1 MIAAATAC
9 HCGRHVLAAAFA
21 LALAGPACARI
32 TFPAHDG
39 GQGRMC
45 TLAHPAPVRVV
56 LQDFRRRS
64 SEQLHE
70 AQVTSSCAV
79 DGSPVRRCEINGVP
93 ASVRYWD
100 VTYDFRG
107 RHYHVR
113 MATAPGRTI
122 RVNRRGDPR
131 G

>member
-1 MIAAATAC
+1 
-9 HCGRHVLAAAFA
+9 VLAAALA
-21 LALAGPACARI
+21 LALAAPACAR
-32 TFPAHDG
+32 TSFHEHDG
-39 GQGRMC
+39 FGDR
-45 TLAHPAPVRVV
+45 TFAPAHPAPVRVV
-56 LQDFRRRS
+56 LQDFRRGS

-79 DGSPVRRCEINGVP
+79 DGSPVRRCEISGVP

-107 RHYHVR
+107 RHYRVR